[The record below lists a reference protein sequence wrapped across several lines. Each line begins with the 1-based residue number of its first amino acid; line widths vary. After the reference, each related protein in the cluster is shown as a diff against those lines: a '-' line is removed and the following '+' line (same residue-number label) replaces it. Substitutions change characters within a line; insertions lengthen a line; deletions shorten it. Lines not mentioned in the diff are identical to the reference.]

1 MLYTKRGRGKH
12 LSTNIWHIYT
22 AAAKGSD
29 SYSLGQGI
37 SGYGDNWITEQCLG
51 ASWEVTST
59 DLGNESPMRRQG
71 MEQTQDFGFFLTQS
85 IVVLFPDRLNMKDY
99 GEGVDHQFGF

>member
-1 MLYTKRGRGKH
+1 
-12 LSTNIWHIYT
+12 
-22 AAAKGSD
+22 
-29 SYSLGQGI
+29 
-37 SGYGDNWITEQCLG
+37 
-51 ASWEVTST
+51 
-59 DLGNESPMRRQG
+59 